1 VASRKGI
8 PNRPKRRLL
17 QILEEKYPGWHPVA
31 QLADIANDIENDL
44 KTRMDAA
51 KEVAQ
56 YVTPKLKAIEIQ
68 DNTATGLSDLLQQLN
83 AATELANSAPVTP
96 PQPAQ
101 APKRL
106 N

>member
-1 VASRKGI
+1 MARPKGSL
-8 PNRPKRRLL
+8 NRPKRRLL

-56 YVTPKLKAIEIQ
+56 YVTPKLKAVEIH

-83 AATELANSAPVTP
+83 DATALANGAATAP
-96 PQPAQ
+96 PQPDT
-101 APKRL
+101 APKTL